1 MKVIA
6 YRAKS
11 AEIALGIVA
20 FLFAMLI
27 LYTVSSRPDGWRL
40 YAILMAVCSA
50 VFIISFFI
58 EFRKPRCLI
67 KSSDDILW
75 IYRRGRWNQVSI
87 ADVRSVEHR
96 RTKSGSFILSS
107 GTLKIFTA
115 DSSYTLSNVKDV
127 EEVSFFLRQKAGV

>member
-11 AEIALGIVA
+11 AEIALGIGA
-20 FLFAMLI
+20 FLFTMLI
-27 LYTVSSRPDGWRL
+27 LYTVSARPDGWRL

-58 EFRKPRCLI
+58 EFRKPVCLI

-75 IYRRGRWNQVSI
+75 IYRRGRWNQVNI

-107 GTLKIFTA
+107 GTLKIFTV